1 MKKDIHPENYR
12 KVIFS
17 DNSSGAK
24 FLVSSTIETKE
35 TGKFTDGKEYPQFSV
50 EISSASHPFYTNQEK
65 TIDTA
70 GRVEKFKTR
79 QAKAKK

>member
-1 MKKDIHPENYR
+1 MKKEIHPQNYR
-12 KVIFS
+12 PVIFA

-24 FLVSSTIETKE
+24 FLISSTIDTKE
-35 TGKFTDGKEYPQFSV
+35 TAKWSDGKEYPLFSV
-50 EISSASHPFYTNQEK
+50 EISSASHPFYTKLDK